1 MSKRPVI
8 IGSGQY
14 NYDIIKVREYPDGFS
29 IGKRN
34 SYTETILAEEVGGT
48 CGNVMC
54 MLAHMGWDARPQVK
68 LIDSEEG
75 HNLADSLKEFGCAT
89 GYISFSANGGFSG
102 LMCTHRKNRNTGEHE
117 LGLRGFGPNGS
128 RFRKIT
134 ELRARDEVPQ
144 FLDSIT
150 DYPDVYFFDHNEAGP
165 RLIANELRNR
175 GTLIYYEAENNRDS
189 NKFIKAVDV
198 ADIVKFSDENVPDI
212 DFCKEFP
219 DTLFIQT
226 QGAKGMRFSLKGG
239 EWINVN
245 PVPVENVVDWEGC
258 GDTVSAVFL
267 NELYKLGLPKVSEL
281 TDEQVLKALNVA
293 AEKSALNTQYYGS
306 KGWIKA
312 EKQVI

>member
-1 MSKRPVI
+1 MNKRPVI

-14 NYDIIKVREYPDGFS
+14 NYDIIKVREYPDGFTT
-29 IGKRN
+29 GKRN
-34 SYTETILAEEVGGT
+34 TYTETILAEEVGGT

-54 MLAHMGWDARPQVK
+54 MLAHLGWDARPQVK

-75 HNLADSLKEFGCAT
+75 HKLAESLIEFGCDSR
-89 GYISFSANGGFSG
+89 YISFSANGGFSG

-150 DYPDVYFFDHNEAGP
+150 EYPDVYFFDHNEAGP
-165 RLIANELRNR
+165 REMAKEFCNR
-175 GTLIYYEAENNRDS
+175 GTLIYYEAENNKDW
-189 NKFIKAVDV
+189 NKFIKSVEV

-212 DFCKEFP
+212 DFCNDYPEK
-219 DTLFIQT
+219 LFIQT
-226 QGAKGMRFSLKGG
+226 QGSKGMRYSLNGG
-239 EWINVN
+239 EWIRVK
-245 PVPVENVVDWEGC
+245 PVSVEKVVDWEGC

-267 NELYKLGLPKVSEL
+267 NELYKLGLPKVSEM
-281 TDEQVLKALNVA
+281 TEEQVLKSLNVA
-293 AEKSALNTQYYGS
+293 AEKSAMNTQYYGS

-312 EKQVI
+312 EKI

>member
-14 NYDIIKVREYPDGFS
+14 NYDIIKIREYPDGFS

-34 SYTETILAEEVGGT
+34 PYTETTLVEEVGGT

-54 MLAHMGWDARPQVK
+54 MLAHLGWETRPQVK

-75 HNLADSLKEFGCAT
+75 HKLADSLKEFGCDSR
-89 GYISFSANGGFSG
+89 YISFSPNGGFSG

-150 DYPDVYFFDHNEAGP
+150 EYPDVYFFDHNEAGP
-165 RLIANELRNR
+165 REMAKDFRNR
-175 GTLIYYEAENNRDS
+175 GTLIYYEAENNKDW
-189 NKFIKAVDV
+189 NKFLKSVEL

-212 DFCKEFP
+212 DFCKNYS
-219 DTLFIQT
+219 DKLFIQT
-226 QGAKGMRFSLKGG
+226 LGPKGMRFSLKGG
-239 EWINVN
+239 EWVKVK

-267 NELYKLGLPKVSEL
+267 NELYKFGLPKVSEL
-281 TDEQVLKALNVA
+281 TEEQVLKALNVA
-293 AEKSALNTQYYGS
+293 AEKSAFNTQYYGS

-312 EKQVI
+312 EK